1 MEAKEYQNKMILNIK
16 KSKTHESKIKNL
28 EKPIN
33 KSKTHESKVKNLEYK
48 PRTGPRRRWDKCRE
62 NLFKL
67 RSDRNL
73 ESEGVGGVPRKERVG
88 RSGWRLGDRLGVTV
102 QRGVGSGGTFK
113 AGGPT
118 RTDSSKEQGGRLRG
132 ERERETKL
140 RE

>member
-1 MEAKEYQNKMILNIK
+1 MILNIK

-88 RSGWRLGDRLGVTV
+88 RSGWRLGDRLEWRYKEGLGAAARSG
-102 QRGVGSGGTFK
+102 QGDRRFRG
-113 AGGPT
+113 
-118 RTDSSKEQGGRLRG
+118 EGGRLRG
-132 ERERETKL
+132 EREKVDL
-140 RE
+140 REGYGTGRERNS